1 MKILLASGNSIYDSN
16 YSDTRREQTGF
27 AIMIRAL
34 ADMLPMEGDVVDVI
48 TQSNFTSGHKIGGSN
63 LLPKT
68 WLKLFLHTK
77 PFYLR
82 KAFKF
87 CKYDNQPLKNKLR
100 TILYF
105 MTGSY
110 TEHLIKKNKYDVV
123 HINGIGLSS
132 ITYMYACIRTN
143 TPFVLTLHGLISF
156 SDGIKA
162 GKFSKKLERQ
172 FFIQNKDNPKALSTV
187 ISTGIK
193 KRLCSVVGKDM
204 DTINVVCN
212 PIIEFVGK
220 GRSAYRKEDGEKVVV
235 TVGNISDNKNQRL
248 VVDAFA
254 QMCKEHPGKYKL
266 FVIGGHEEQL
276 KKYACESGFDNVVF
290 TGTLERGDVYSYYSI
305 ADLCVMASYEE
316 GFGLS
321 LVEGYSFGV
330 PCVMPRSIDAFE
342 DLYDESCCIPTDD
355 YEVET
360 FSNAIYSALMKKWD
374 NQKIREFSKKFT
386 MENCA
391 SSYVKV
397 LKSAS
402 KTKSAP
408 FGLEALD
415 QLVKKCISG
424 EK

>member
-330 PCVMPRSIDAFE
+330 PSVMPSAIDAFY
-342 DLYDESCCIPTDD
+342 DLCRTECCVAAGD
-355 YEVET
+355 YGVGT
-360 FSNAIYSALMKKWD
+360 FADVMYTALTKSWDHQAIK
-374 NQKIREFSKKFT
+374 EFSEMFS
-386 MENCA
+386 EGNCA
-391 SSYVKV
+391 KSYLKV
-397 LKSAS
+397 LRLAGNL
-402 KTKSAP
+402 KSAP
-408 FGLEALD
+408 FDMQSLD
-415 QLVKKCISG
+415 RLVSESAK
-424 EK
+424 